1 MNEGVDWKSE
11 VGKVWAKMEIG
22 VGRKSMRKIGGL
34 DENGK
39 GLVLVEMDGFS
50 KKKEVMLAKSK
61 LKGEIVRIEDDL
73 TFEERRVKNIIIEEA
88 MKERALGKTVKVRY
102 MKMWVNGVSDV
113 CRPAISATSRGWQRN
128 VTHIFLIIITE
139 KYWCVLGS
147 NPGTTLS
154 ESEHRADQAIANL

>member
-1 MNEGVDWKSE
+1 
-11 VGKVWAKMEIG
+11 
-22 VGRKSMRKIGGL
+22 MRKIGGL

-102 MKMWVNGVSDV
+102 MKMWVNG
-113 CRPAISATSRGWQRN
+113 
-128 VTHIFLIIITE
+128 
-139 KYWCVLGS
+139 
-147 NPGTTLS
+147 
-154 ESEHRADQAIANL
+154 